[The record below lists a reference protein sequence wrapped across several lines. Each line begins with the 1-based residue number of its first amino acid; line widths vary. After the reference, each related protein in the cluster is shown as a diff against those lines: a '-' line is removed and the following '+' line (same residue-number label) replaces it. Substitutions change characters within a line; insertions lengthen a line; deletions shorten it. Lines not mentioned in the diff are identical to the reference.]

1 MKVVLRRTVTMLLLL
16 LMSSFAVFAAIR
28 LSGGDVTAARLPASA
43 SAADRAL
50 FRQQVGLD
58 KPIINQYFTYLGK
71 LATGDLGNSLTN
83 NAKLSTLATEKI
95 RNSLILGGSSMV
107 VIFALGIPLGMLAA
121 MRRNSWLDTGI
132 TSVSVA
138 GMAIPNFWLSLI
150 SIYIFSTLL
159 GWLPS
164 AGQGGIRYLILP
176 TLVLSAEGIA
186 LTVRMTR
193 SAMLENLGQDFV
205 RTLRAAGVSERRI
218 HFKHVLRS
226 SLMPLISLAGLRV
239 GQIAGYALVVETIF
253 GWAGVGQ
260 ALVNA
265 VLRRD
270 YPVVQLFSLLLV
282 ALVTFGN
289 LMATLGYTI
298 ANPRL
303 RKYKL

>member
-1 MKVVLRRTVTMLLLL
+1 MKAVLRRTLTMLLLL
-16 LMSSFAVFAAIR
+16 LVSSFAVFAAIR

-95 RNSLILGGSSMV
+95 KNSLILGGSSMV

-138 GMAIPNFWLSLI
+138 GMAIPNFWLALI
-150 SIYIFSTLL
+150 SIYVFSTLL

-239 GQIAGYALVVETIF
+239 GQIAAYALVVETIF

-289 LMATLGYTI
+289 LMATVGYTI

-303 RKYKL
+303 RKYK

>member
-1 MKVVLRRTVTMLLLL
+1 MKAVLQRTLTMLLLL
-16 LMSSFAVFAAIR
+16 LVSSFAVFAAIR

-95 RNSLILGGSSMV
+95 KNSLILGGSSMV

-138 GMAIPNFWLSLI
+138 GMAIPNFWLALI

-282 ALVTFGN
+282 VLVTFGN
-289 LMATLGYTI
+289 LMATVGYTI

-303 RKYKL
+303 RKYR

>member
-1 MKVVLRRTVTMLLLL
+1 MKVVLRRTLTMLLLL
-16 LMSSFAVFAAIR
+16 LVSSFAVFAAIR

-95 RNSLILGGSSMV
+95 KNSLILGVSSMM

-138 GMAIPNFWLSLI
+138 GMAIPNFWLALI

-289 LMATLGYTI
+289 LMATVGYTI

-303 RKYKL
+303 RKYK

>member
-1 MKVVLRRTVTMLLLL
+1 MKAILRRTLTMLLLL
-16 LMSSFAVFAAIR
+16 LVSSFAVFAAIR

-95 RNSLILGGSSMV
+95 KNSLILGGSSMV

-121 MRRNSWLDTGI
+121 MRRNTWLDTGI
-132 TSVSVA
+132 SSVSVA
-138 GMAIPNFWLSLI
+138 GMAVPNFWLALI
-150 SIYIFSTLL
+150 SIYVFSTLL

-282 ALVTFGN
+282 ALVTLGN
-289 LMATLGYTI
+289 LMATVGYTI

-303 RKYKL
+303 RK

>member
-1 MKVVLRRTVTMLLLL
+1 MRVVLRRTLTMLLLL
-16 LMSSFAVFAAIR
+16 LVSSFAVFAAIR

-43 SAADRAL
+43 SAEDRAL

-83 NAKLSTLATEKI
+83 NARLSTLATEKI

-138 GMAIPNFWLSLI
+138 GMAIPNFWLALI
-150 SIYIFSTLL
+150 SIYVFSTLL

-289 LMATLGYTI
+289 LMATVGYTL

-303 RKYKL
+303 RKHQ

>member
-1 MKVVLRRTVTMLLLL
+1 MKAVLRRTLTMLLLL
-16 LMSSFAVFAAIR
+16 LVSSFAVFAAIR

-138 GMAIPNFWLSLI
+138 GMAIPNFWLALI
-150 SIYIFSTLL
+150 SIYVFSTLL

-289 LMATLGYTI
+289 LMATVGYTI

-303 RKYKL
+303 RKYK

>member
-1 MKVVLRRTVTMLLLL
+1 MRAVLRRTLTMLLLL
-16 LMSSFAVFAAIR
+16 LVSSFAVFAAIR

-43 SAADRAL
+43 SAEDRAL

-83 NAKLSTLATEKI
+83 NARLSTLAIEKI

-121 MRRNSWLDTGI
+121 MRRNSWFDTGI

-138 GMAIPNFWLSLI
+138 GMAIPNFWLALI
-150 SIYIFSTLL
+150 SIYVFSTLL

-289 LMATLGYTI
+289 LMATVGYTL

-303 RKYKL
+303 RKYHR

>member
-1 MKVVLRRTVTMLLLL
+1 MKAVLRRTLTMLLLL
-16 LMSSFAVFAAIR
+16 MVSSFAVFAAIR

-43 SAADRAL
+43 SAEDRAL

-83 NAKLSTLATEKI
+83 NARLSTLATEKI

-107 VIFALGIPLGMLAA
+107 VIFALGIPLGMIAA

-138 GMAIPNFWLSLI
+138 GMAIPNFWLALI
-150 SIYIFSTLL
+150 SIYVFSTLL

-218 HFKHVLRS
+218 HLKHVLRS

-282 ALVTFGN
+282 ALVTLGN
-289 LMATLGYTI
+289 LMATVGYTL

-303 RKYKL
+303 RKYS

>member
-1 MKVVLRRTVTMLLLL
+1 MKAVLRRTLTMLLLL
-16 LMSSFAVFAAIR
+16 LVSSFAVFAAIR

-95 RNSLILGGSSMV
+95 KNSLILGGSSMV

-138 GMAIPNFWLSLI
+138 GMAIPNFWLALI
-150 SIYIFSTLL
+150 SIYVFSTLL

-289 LMATLGYTI
+289 LMATVGYTI

-303 RKYKL
+303 RKYK

>member
-1 MKVVLRRTVTMLLLL
+1 MKAVLRRTLTMLLLL
-16 LMSSFAVFAAIR
+16 LVSSFAVFAAIR

-138 GMAIPNFWLSLI
+138 GMAIPNFWLALI
-150 SIYIFSTLL
+150 SIYLFSTLL
-159 GWLPS
+159 WWLPS

-289 LMATLGYTI
+289 LMATVGYTI

-303 RKYKL
+303 RKYK

>member
-1 MKVVLRRTVTMLLLL
+1 MRAVLRRTLTMLLLL
-16 LMSSFAVFAAIR
+16 LVSSFAVFAAIR

-43 SAADRAL
+43 SAEDRAL

-58 KPIINQYFTYLGK
+58 KPIVNQYFTYLGK

-83 NAKLSTLATEKI
+83 NARLSTLATEKI

-121 MRRNSWLDTGI
+121 MRRNTWLDTGI

-138 GMAIPNFWLSLI
+138 GMAIPNFWLALI
-150 SIYIFSTLL
+150 SIYVFSTLL

-289 LMATLGYTI
+289 LMATVGYTL

-303 RKYKL
+303 RKYQ

>member
-1 MKVVLRRTVTMLLLL
+1 
-16 LMSSFAVFAAIR
+16 
-28 LSGGDVTAARLPASA
+28 
-43 SAADRAL
+43 
-50 FRQQVGLD
+50 
-58 KPIINQYFTYLGK
+58 
-71 LATGDLGNSLTN
+71 
-83 NAKLSTLATEKI
+83 
-95 RNSLILGGSSMV
+95 
-107 VIFALGIPLGMLAA
+107 

-138 GMAIPNFWLSLI
+138 GMAIPNFWLALI
-150 SIYIFSTLL
+150 SIYVFSTLL

-218 HFKHVLRS
+218 HLKHVLRS

-282 ALVTFGN
+282 ALVTLGN
-289 LMATLGYTI
+289 LMATVGYTL

-303 RKYKL
+303 RKYS

>member
-1 MKVVLRRTVTMLLLL
+1 MRAILRRTLTMLLLL
-16 LMSSFAVFAAIR
+16 LVSSFAVFAAIR

-71 LATGDLGNSLTN
+71 LANGDLGNSLTN

-121 MRRNSWLDTGI
+121 MRRNTWLDTGI

-138 GMAIPNFWLSLI
+138 GMAVPNFWLALI
-150 SIYIFSTLL
+150 SIYVFSTLL

-282 ALVTFGN
+282 ALVTLGN
-289 LMATLGYTI
+289 LMATVGYTI

-303 RKYKL
+303 RK

>member
-1 MKVVLRRTVTMLLLL
+1 MKVVLQRTLTMLLLL
-16 LMSSFAVFAAIR
+16 LVSSFAVFAAIR

-95 RNSLILGGSSMV
+95 KNSLILGGSSMV

-138 GMAIPNFWLSLI
+138 GMAVPNFWLALI

-289 LMATLGYTI
+289 LMATVGYTI

-303 RKYKL
+303 RKYK

>member
-1 MKVVLRRTVTMLLLL
+1 MKAVLRRTLTMLLLL
-16 LMSSFAVFAAIR
+16 LVSSFAVFAAIR

-138 GMAIPNFWLSLI
+138 GMAIPNFWLALI
-150 SIYIFSTLL
+150 SIYVFSTLL

-164 AGQGGIRYLILP
+164 AGQGGIRDLILP

-289 LMATLGYTI
+289 LMATVGYTI

-303 RKYKL
+303 RKYK

>member
-1 MKVVLRRTVTMLLLL
+1 MKAVLQRTLTMLLLL
-16 LMSSFAVFAAIR
+16 LVSSFAVFAAIR

-95 RNSLILGGSSMV
+95 KNSLILGGSSMV

-138 GMAIPNFWLSLI
+138 GMAVPNFWLALI

-289 LMATLGYTI
+289 LMATVGYTI

-303 RKYKL
+303 RKYK

>member
-1 MKVVLRRTVTMLLLL
+1 MKVVLRRTLTMLLLL
-16 LMSSFAVFAAIR
+16 LVSSFAVFAAIR

-95 RNSLILGGSSMV
+95 KNSLILGGSSMV

-138 GMAIPNFWLSLI
+138 GMAIPNFWLALI
-150 SIYIFSTLL
+150 SIYVFSTLL

-289 LMATLGYTI
+289 LMATVGYTI

-303 RKYKL
+303 RKYK

>member
-1 MKVVLRRTVTMLLLL
+1 MKAVLQRTLTMLLLL
-16 LMSSFAVFAAIR
+16 LVSSFAVFAAIR

-95 RNSLILGGSSMV
+95 KNSLILGGSSMV

-138 GMAIPNFWLSLI
+138 GMAIPNFWLALI

-282 ALVTFGN
+282 VLVTFGN
-289 LMATLGYTI
+289 LMATVGYTI

-303 RKYKL
+303 RKYK